1 MNQKVAIIGSGTA
14 GATSAIYLNKL
25 GYDVTVFEREI
36 EPKPVGAGI
45 MLQPTGLNTLADLGL
60 ADKALA
66 LGSKINGMDG
76 SNTGGKKVIDI
87 SFENE
92 FDLFGLGIHR
102 GALYFILF
110 DELKRLNV
118 PIKLGCE
125 IINIDNSKEKV
136 TLYDNNKNQHRNFDW
151 VIVANGARSLFR
163 EQRDLIKKS
172 KEQKYGAIWAK
183 IPFKNDFFNS
193 YIHQRYRGS
202 HKMIGFMPIGKP
214 SPEAPE
220 YVNFFWSI
228 NMTDVEEWKKTPL
241 DNWKAEAIKLAP
253 DFKEVIEKINSK
265 DELVIAPYMDVVLKP
280 SFDKNIV
287 FIGDSAHPM
296 SPQLAQ
302 GASFAMLD
310 ARVLTEMVAKYPKD
324 LPMAFVSYHRERS
337 QQVKYFQK
345 MSRRIT
351 PMFQSDNQNPWIR
364 DTFMNKAL
372 KRKTFRKIL
381 ISTIL
386 GYRQGVFSNL
396 KKKYFLPKS
405 KS

>member
-1 MNQKVAIIGSGTA
+1 MNKKVAIIGSGTA

-25 GYDVTVFEREI
+25 GYRVTIFEREI

-60 ADKALA
+60 AEKALA
-66 LGSKINGMDG
+66 LGTKIIGMDG
-76 SNTGGKKVIDI
+76 SNTGGKKIVDI
-87 SFENE
+87 SFKNE

-102 GALYFILF
+102 GALYFILYN
-110 DELKRLNV
+110 ELKRLNI

-125 IINIDNSKEKV
+125 INDINNSEKQV
-136 TLYDNNKNQHRNFDW
+136 TLYDTNGQEYSGFDW

-163 EQRDLIKKS
+163 EQRDIIKKS
-172 KEQKYGAIWAK
+172 NEQKFGAIWAK
-183 IPFKNDFFNS
+183 IPFPNDLFNN
-193 YIHQRYRGS
+193 YIHQRYKGS

-228 NMTDVEEWKKTPL
+228 NMSKVDEWKNTPL
-241 DNWKAEAIKLAP
+241 ETWKKEAIELAP
-253 DFKEVIEKINSK
+253 DFKEVIEKIESK

-310 ARVLTEMVAKYPKD
+310 ARVLVEMVEKYPED
-324 LPMAFVSYHRERS
+324 LPMAFVAYHRERS

-351 PMFQSDNQNPWIR
+351 PMFQSENENPWIR

-372 KRKTFRKIL
+372 KRKIFKKL
-381 ISTIL
+381 LVSTIL
-386 GYRQGVFSNL
+386 GYRQGIFSNL
-396 KKKYFLPKS
+396 NKKYFTTKPKP
-405 KS
+405 